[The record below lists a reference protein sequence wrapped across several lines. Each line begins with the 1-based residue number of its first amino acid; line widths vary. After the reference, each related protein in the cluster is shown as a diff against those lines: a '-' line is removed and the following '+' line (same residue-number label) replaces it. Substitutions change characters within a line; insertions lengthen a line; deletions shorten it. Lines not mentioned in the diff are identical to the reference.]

1 MKNTSNMEVLKIRE
15 AVNRARNNGMP
26 VSEYTVRR
34 AIRSGQL
41 PCRIV
46 GRTYLI
52 TWTNFMKWITC
63 ANNADNTAVSKQD

>member
-1 MKNTSNMEVLKIRE
+1 MELDILNIKQVVE
-15 AVNRARNNGMP
+15 RAAENG
-26 VSEYTVRR
+26 VHLSEYTVRR

-52 TWTNFMKWITC
+52 AW
-63 ANNADNTAVSKQD
+63 DNVVRWLNCVDGSDAYHEA

>member
-1 MKNTSNMEVLKIRE
+1 MELDILNIKQVVAHAAQCGVHL
-15 AVNRARNNGMP
+15 
-26 VSEYTVRR
+26 SEYTVRR

-52 TWTNFMKWITC
+52 SW
-63 ANNADNTAVSKQD
+63 ANVVRWLNCTDGSDTYGKT